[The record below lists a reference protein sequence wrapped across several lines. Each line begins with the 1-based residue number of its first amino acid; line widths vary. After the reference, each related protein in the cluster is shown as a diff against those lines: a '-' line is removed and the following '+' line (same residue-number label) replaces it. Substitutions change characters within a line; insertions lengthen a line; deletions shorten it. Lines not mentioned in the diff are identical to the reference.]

1 MKTSRNDT
9 ISTRRFRAIAFL
21 AAGQLL
27 AVGAMAAVISIADDD
42 AAPDQPADARAVT
55 SAVGSRDLPAK

>member
-1 MKTSRNDT
+1 MQQETAKK
-9 ISTRRFRAIAFL
+9 IQTRRFRAILFL

-42 AAPDQPADARAVT
+42 AAPGQPEEARIVA
-55 SAVGSRDLPAK
+55 SGG